1 MMLQQA
7 WAFLTDPAQWTGADG
22 VGVRLGEHLAITAV
36 AMLFAMLI
44 AIPVGLMIGHS
55 GRGRVAV
62 VGVSGALRA
71 LPSLGLLT
79 ILALWLPNGVG
90 RPEIPATIVLV
101 ILAIPPILAGA
112 YAGVE
117 AIPAEITQSAR
128 AVGHTEWQVL
138 SQVEVPLACASI
150 FDGIRSATLQ
160 VIATATLCSYLG
172 LGGLGRYL
180 LDGLATR
187 DYPMVLAGAITV
199 IALALLVEGLLA
211 AVGALVLRRAISPS
225 RTVDEENAS
234 RTETAT
240 VPFHAGDRR

>member
-138 SQVEVPLACASI
+138 SQVEVPLARASI

-180 LDGLATR
+180 LDEIG
-187 DYPMVLAGAITV
+187 
-199 IALALLVEGLLA
+199 
-211 AVGALVLRRAISPS
+211 RAH
-225 RTVDEENAS
+225 V
-234 RTETAT
+234 
-240 VPFHAGDRR
+240 